1 VWVHF
6 LEGEVAVY
14 EAHAIPKTL
23 DEHFNG
29 RRSLFAVRT
38 FEVAVLDERDGR
50 VFGPARVVDGV
61 DGLGQVRRA
70 WLDHG

>member
-1 VWVHF
+1 
-6 LEGEVAVY
+6 
-14 EAHAIPKTL
+14 
-23 DEHFNG
+23 
-29 RRSLFAVRT
+29 
-38 FEVAVLDERDGR
+38 